1 MSIYYIDENNKNMM
15 DSFDLEK
22 DDPSLNG
29 QDSSPLKNIYRINK
43 SLFNQLFF
51 CEYDLEYITDYFH
64 ANNKEFRV
72 VSYPYGTNTCYE
84 KGIILDGWNPLN
96 IIKALYVES
105 SSDQVLFAVVVP
117 ETGCFLD
124 KRQLKEKVDVS
135 GDGYLFMA
143 KDLPKNMSYGT
154 CSPFIISEDLVQNG
168 GRVRRIIF
176 DTETLTMKKHDNAL
190 DDFSFGNNHRLSVQM
205 NYYQCYKMLKQKY
218 GNIVV
223 ANKEIL
229 TLSFK
234 RKFIRKNGKIK
245 INYEFNAI
253 NYRTANFINSIHGYG
268 DVSVENDHVEELDL
282 PEVLTANDN
291 KL

>member
-51 CEYDLEYITDYFH
+51 SEYDLEYITDYFH

-105 SSDQVLFAVVVP
+105 STDQVLFAVVVP

-124 KRQLKEKVDVS
+124 KRQLKGKVDVP
-135 GDGYLFMA
+135 GGGYLFMA
-143 KDLPKNMSYGT
+143 KELPKNMSYGT
-154 CSPFIISEDLVQNG
+154 CSPFILSEDLVQNG

-176 DTETLTMKKHDNAL
+176 DTETLIMKKHDNAL

-218 GNIVV
+218 SDIVV
-223 ANKEIL
+223 ADKEIL
-229 TLSFK
+229 SLSFK
-234 RKFIRKNGKIK
+234 QKFIRKNGKIK
-245 INYEFNAI
+245 INYEFNTI